1 MKKIILAAMLIIT
14 AFAQA
19 QVEIYDGEVMLE
31 NNKTY
36 TYNVK
41 GAEAKMHFLVHNGT
55 NATIN
60 VKLKMEEITNNDN
73 GENVQF
79 CYGGLCYN
87 GVYEGITA
95 PTGGPSD
102 YTKVLAGGNSG
113 LENYFYNNFGGN
125 DETQPVIY
133 KISIINID
141 SAGLQLGDPIITFT
155 YRYDALASTTDFAS
169 LERMGIKVNKTIVNN
184 TLDITANQN
193 IKLELI
199 NINGQSVKNA
209 TITNGYQSIDLS
221 GLSSAVY
228 FAKFT
233 NEENKTAQIKIVKN

>member
-19 QVEIYDGEVMLE
+19 QVDVYDGEVMLE
-31 NNKTY
+31 NNQTY

-41 GAEAKMHFLVHNGT
+41 GEQAKMHFLVHNGT
-55 NATIN
+55 NETIN

-95 PTGGPSD
+95 PSGGPSD

-113 LENYFYNNFGGN
+113 LENYFYNNFAGN

-141 SAGLQLGDPIITFT
+141 ATGLQVGDPIITFT
-155 YRYDALASTTDFAS
+155 YKYSPVAATTDFAS
-169 LERMGIKVNKTIVNN
+169 LEKMGIVVNSTVVKNTIDV
-184 TLDITANQN
+184 TASQN
-193 IKLELI
+193 AKLELI
-199 NINGQSVKNA
+199 NISGQSVKK
-209 TITNGYQSIDLS
+209 TVILNGTQSIDLS

-228 FAKFT
+228 FARFT
-233 NEENKTAQIKIVKN
+233 NDENKTAQIKIVKN